1 MTETVKDM
9 LDLAVECDM
18 SMVAHHTY
26 WAITQNAVTLQD
38 SIDKLMSIQVDKQA
52 VQSLIESNML
62 GIGRIKLFVV
72 KTVEPNVYA
81 FYFAKDALEARAMY
95 ESKFGE
101 VKGITNGARLMPN
114 KMLFA
119 DTRLEMTLFEYR
131 KRIVHFPAYLGHA
144 KAQENVLYRLGV

>member
-1 MTETVKDM
+1 MMETVKDV

-18 SMVAHHTY
+18 TMVAHHTY

-38 SIDKLMSIQVDKQA
+38 SVDKLMSVPIDEQA

-81 FYFAKDALEARAMY
+81 FYFAKDVLEAK
-95 ESKFGE
+95 ELHNSKFGE
-101 VKGITNGARLMPN
+101 AQRITNGARLMPN
-114 KMLFA
+114 KMIFA
-119 DTRLEMTLFEYR
+119 DTGIEMTLFEYR
-131 KRIVHFPAYLGHA
+131 KKLIQYPAYLGHA
-144 KAQENVLYRLGV
+144 RAGEMVLYRLGV